1 MALFLLDCDSVTS
14 AAGNFDSV
22 ANELKNVQSTVSSY
36 DTSCEDG
43 FDFASAKSVIASNLE
58 ACATKVQNSSK
69 LVNTVVSSHTSLQG
83 KLIYGKK
90 EEEEKKK
97 TSTGGS
103 SSGGGSYSGGGG
115 GYSGGGGGYS
125 GGGGGSYTPVAVAA
139 PAAPQLRKVIEDIKE
154 IKTEVKEVECINFDK
169 TKLSKEAQELF
180 EDEKELK
187 YNSDGYAMYGNRYI
201 ISCDESF
208 GEVGDRITFVRE
220 DGTKV
225 DCIIGQVTKDA
236 KDKNK
241 VSFFVDEKV
250 WKKDNATNITVGLAG
265 GIAKTINIGKL
276 RSTNKS
282 IQSAMDWAL
291 KVANDNSHG
300 YSQQTRW
307 GNPNYDCSS
316 LVISAYEAAGV
327 PVKEAG
333 ASYTGNMRSA
343 FTKVGFECYD
353 FGKVQLQPGDV
364 LLRDGHTEMYVGDG
378 KNVGAHSN
386 YDGSNGDSSG
396 REISVSSTGKNW
408 TWILR
413 YKGNNTVKV

>member
-14 AAGNFDSV
+14 GASSLDAIAKELSNVESSV
-22 ANELKNVQSTVSSY
+22 SGY

-43 FDFASAKSVIASNLE
+43 FDFASAKSIIASNLE
-58 ACATKVQNSSK
+58 ACSTKVQNSSK
-69 LVNTVVSSHTSLQG
+69 LVNSVVTSHISLQN

-90 EEEEKKK
+90 EEEQKKAQES
-97 TSTGGS
+97 TSTGGGT
-103 SSGGGSYSGGGG
+103 SGGGGGYYSGGGG
-115 GYSGGGGGYS
+115 GYFGGGGGGGYV
-125 GGGGGSYTPVAVAA
+125 TAA
-139 PAAPQLRKVIEDIKE
+139 ATTTAGATQLRLIDTVKE
-154 IKTEVKEVECINFDK
+154 IKTEVKEVECIPYDK
-169 TKLSKEAQELF
+169 TKLTKEAQELF
-180 EDEKELK
+180 DDEKFK
-187 YNSDGYAMYGNRYI
+187 YNSDGYAMLDNRYI

-225 DCIIGQVTKDA
+225 DCIIGQITKDA

-241 VSFFVDEKV
+241 VSFFGDEKT
-250 WKKDNATNITVGLAG
+250 WKKDNANNITLGLAG
-265 GIAKTINIGKL
+265 GISKIVNIGKL
-276 RSTNKS
+276 RSFNKS
-282 IQSAMDWAL
+282 IQSAMDWAINI
-291 KVANDNSHG
+291 ANDNSHG

-327 PVKEAG
+327 PVKAVG
-333 ASYTGNMRSA
+333 ASYTGNMRAA

-364 LLRDGHTEMYVGDG
+364 LLRNGHTEMYVGDG

-386 YDGSNGDSSG
+386 YDCSNGDSSG
-396 REISVSSTGKNW
+396 NEISVSNTGNNW
-408 TWILR
+408 TWVLR
-413 YKGNNTVKV
+413 YKGNDKTVSV